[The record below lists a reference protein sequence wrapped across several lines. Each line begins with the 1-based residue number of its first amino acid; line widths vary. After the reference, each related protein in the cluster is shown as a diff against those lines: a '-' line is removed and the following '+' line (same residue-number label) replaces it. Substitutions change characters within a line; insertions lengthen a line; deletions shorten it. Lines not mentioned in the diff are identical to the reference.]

1 MQDWE
6 RGLSERVLSTWR
18 RLSEGAERAMPGAQL
33 PEGIVW
39 EDAVDTLYRVSE
51 AKGLMEIRRDGS
63 SPPLA
68 LIGQAGRELLPVFS
82 AMEAARV
89 DMWPAL
95 VRTVD
100 AASPQDAAA
109 VAAASGVARPTL
121 SGAARELTAETARL
135 VFQRIRDLHPLTRRG
150 LYHITAG
157 PARRPTHFVW
167 APIGAALIDAG
178 EQLQLEAGPLGGQ
191 PSLYVHVL
199 ALGTVLAFAA
209 LDLGLAAH
217 IEVEGDET
225 PNRSQISALPGE
237 EPLWQ
242 TIDEIAP
249 GRSIDVPRLHR
260 VIDRLV
266 DRGSLTLH

>member
-1 MQDWE
+1 
-6 RGLSERVLSTWR
+6 
-18 RLSEGAERAMPGAQL
+18 
-33 PEGIVW
+33 
-39 EDAVDTLYRVSE
+39 
-51 AKGLMEIRRDGS
+51 MEIRRDGS
-63 SPPLA
+63 TPPLA

-109 VAAASGVARPTL
+109 VAVASGVARPSL

-209 LDLGLAAH
+209 LDLGLAVH

-225 PNRSQISALPGE
+225 PNRSQLSALPGE